1 MAGPAA
7 TITPLRRADG
17 SASYQCPFTGSQI
30 LGSVNGPIELP
41 GRRDAQKPEEATV
54 EVTIK
59 PGTAAGGVGERY
71 AEGILKNL
79 LGRLILGRE
88 KGFPRRGIV
97 VTLLIA
103 SGETG
108 GKVARGDSVSLPCS
122 DYCSWPFSDAY
133 PLRYSLAVF
142 TDILSSYSIC
152 LCCQRY
158 SIRLFLPSCRLRSLY
173 L

>member
-54 EVTIK
+54 EVTVK

-88 KGFPRRGIV
+88 KGFARRGIV

-122 DYCSWPFSDAY
+122 DYCSWTRELALFRCVSSEIFSCGIY
-133 PLRYSLAVF
+133 
-142 TDILSSYSIC
+142 
-152 LCCQRY
+152 
-158 SIRLFLPSCRLRSLY
+158 
-173 L
+173 